1 MLKNKSK
8 NRVAFYFSRSILIC
22 TLIIIFGCAKD
33 KEPKSDENRILS
45 FEIFVDGQYYRGQVN
60 HFSKEISINTIGLE
74 RESDLVAD
82 IEISEFASISPDP
95 EIPQDFMNPVDYTV
109 TAQNGEKSTY
119 RVITSNTRALS
130 EEKKILSVSMEFE
143 GKTYEAVID
152 QVDKIIDI
160 TLPLNA
166 GGELVD
172 IEISEGASLAYS
184 YEEGFINYSYPAIFT
199 VTAEDGSTVD
209 YQYNPFLIGFNSLRA
224 IYYSNAIPL
233 ISGLNINL
241 NLPNSSLVL
250 ENDKN
255 SYVLEYSNYE
265 TYDREDLLGVENNFL
280 IHFPENIVSADNYE
294 LKYKVSGETLST
306 YRREFDVVSGDVP
319 KITGVNRER
328 FVRGDTL
335 IIYGENLA
343 PGVLIRAHN
352 GRGYAYNGHYV
363 KLNSE
368 KTELRV
374 PLTNNYSM
382 FPSYHA
388 KYEDVPTPIYIYYQA
403 REGDSTIV
411 DFY

>member
-1 MLKNKSK
+1 MENFKIMLKNQSE
-8 NRVAFYFSRSILIC
+8 NRVALCFFRIILCC
-22 TLIIIFGCAKD
+22 TLMIIFGCSKD
-33 KEPKSDENRILS
+33 KEPKSGENRILS
-45 FEIFVDGQYYRGQVN
+45 FELFVDGQNYQGQVN

-74 RESDLVAD
+74 RESNLVAD

-95 EIPQDFMNPVDYTV
+95 EIPQDFINPVDYTV

-130 EEKKILSVSMEFE
+130 EDKEILSVSMEFE
-143 GKTYEAVID
+143 GKNYEAVID

-172 IEISEGASLAYS
+172 IEISEGASLTYS

-265 TYDREDLLGVENNFL
+265 TYDREDLLGIENNFL

-319 KITGVNRER
+319 KITGVNKER

-343 PGVLIRAHN
+343 PGVLIRANN

-388 KYEDVPTPIYIYYQA
+388 KYEDIPTPIYLLS
-403 REGDSTIV
+403 G
-411 DFY
+411 